1 MPKIIIIFLHYIYI
15 MKKTLS
21 KILIIYT
28 GGTIGMIRD
37 PETDMLKPFDFNN
50 ILYEVPELKRMDCNI
65 EAISFREPIDS
76 SNINSKIWKKIG
88 DYIYKYYNNFDGF
101 VILHGT
107 DTMAY
112 TASAMSFMFVNLSKP
127 IIFTGSQLPIGT
139 IRTDGKENLITAV
152 EIATKKDDNGLP
164 KLKEVAIYFENKL
177 FRANRTT
184 KISSDNFNAFQSF
197 NYPVLAEAGI
207 NIKFNSDA
215 LLNIPLKE
223 LEYNDKFD
231 NSIGTV
237 LFFPGIDISHI
248 EYILK
253 HKKYRAIILITYG
266 SGNVPISKE
275 LIDAIKKAIVNKK
288 IILNIS
294 QCLAGTV
301 NQKNYETGRQ
311 LYNAGVIGVY
321 DIILEALITKLMI
334 CLAKTKNIN
343 IVKEL
348 LLDNMLGEFTKN

>member
-1 MPKIIIIFLHYIYI
+1 MK
-15 MKKTLS
+15 KKTLS

-65 EAISFREPIDS
+65 EAISFQEPIDS

-223 LEYNDKFD
+223 LEYNDNFD

-253 HKKYRAIILITYG
+253 HKNYRAIILITYG

-275 LIDAIKKAIVNKK
+275 LIDAIKKAIVNNK

-294 QCLAGTV
+294 QCLAGAV
-301 NQKNYETGRQ
+301 DQKNYETGRQ

-343 IVKEL
+343 TVKEL

>member
-1 MPKIIIIFLHYIYI
+1 MPKIIIIFLHYIYK
-15 MKKTLS
+15 MKKTIS

-65 EAISFREPIDS
+65 EAISFQEPIDS

-223 LEYNDKFD
+223 LEYNDNFD

-253 HKKYRAIILITYG
+253 HKNYRAIILITYG

-275 LIDAIKKAIVNKK
+275 LIDAIKKAIVNNK

-294 QCLAGTV
+294 QCLAGAV
-301 NQKNYETGRQ
+301 DQKNYETGRQ

-343 IVKEL
+343 TVKEL

>member
-1 MPKIIIIFLHYIYI
+1 

-21 KILIIYT
+21 KILILYT

-50 ILYEVPELKRMDCNI
+50 ILYEVPELKRMDCDI
-65 EAISFREPIDS
+65 EAISFEEPIDS
-76 SNINSKIWKKIG
+76 SNMNSRVWKIIG
-88 DYIYKYYNNFDGF
+88 TYIKKYYDNFDGF

-112 TASAMSFMFVNLSKP
+112 TASAMSFMFINLSKP

-139 IRTDGKENLITAV
+139 IRTDGKENLITAI
-152 EIATKKDDNGLP
+152 ELATKKGNDGLP
-164 KLKEVAIYFENKL
+164 ILKEVAIYFENKL

-215 LLNIPLKE
+215 LLNLPSKE
-223 LEYNDKFD
+223 LEYNDDFD

-237 LFFPGIDISHI
+237 LFFPGIDLSHI

-266 SGNVPISKE
+266 AGNVPISKE
-275 LIDAIKKAIVNKK
+275 LIGAIKKAILKKK

-301 NQKNYETGRQ
+301 NQKDYETGRQ
-311 LYNAGVIGVY
+311 LHNAGVIGVY
-321 DIILEALITKLMI
+321 DITLEALITKLMI
-334 CLAKTKNIN
+334 CLAKAKKIS

-348 LLDNMLGEFTKN
+348 LLDNMQGEFTKN